1 MPEEGLAPGRKLAA
15 IVALTN
21 AAMATS
27 GNYRNVYR
35 VEGERVVHTMDPR
48 TGRPAT
54 SDVASVSVIGPDC
67 RSADGW
73 ATAVMVLGTER
84 GLALLEER
92 PELEGLVLQVEGD
105 GFLQHATTGMS
116 RFLAGP

>member
-1 MPEEGLAPGRKLAA
+1 MPEEGLAPGGKLAA
-15 IVALTN
+15 IVEVTN

-27 GNYRNVYR
+27 GNYRNVYQ
-35 VEGERVVHTMDPR
+35 VDGERVVHTMDPR

-54 SDVASVSVIGPDC
+54 SDVASVSVVGPDC
-67 RSADGW
+67 RAADGW
-73 ATAVMVLGTER
+73 ATAVMVLGTDR

-105 GFLQHATTGMS
+105 AFVQRATTGMGGYLIG
-116 RFLAGP
+116 R